1 MDKRLVKHL
10 SVPGDGNCLFNSIV
24 NSLHIQKVKKKY
36 NNKYYSYPLPK
47 DEFYKKAMNLRKRTI
62 RWLRNNLDFLVG
74 TTGRTIAQEIN
85 EDLDWSD
92 SQDDVNGYLERMNQ
106 SGEYGGQIEMTALSN
121 LLKKNIKTYIDKGGL
136 YSPIGLGYKINDKE
150 KDNILIYHNFKKS
163 KSNTLHHFE
172 TLILKENTEVISK
185 QRYDN
190 LFKRTRKNDKTKR
203 KKKLRRTRKR

>member
-1 MDKRLVKHL
+1 MNKSLVKHL

-36 NNKYYSYPLPK
+36 NNKYYSYPLLK
-47 DEFYKKAMNLRKRTI
+47 DDYYKKAMILRKRTI
-62 RWLRNNLDFLVG
+62 KWLRNNLDFLVG
-74 TTGRTIAQEIN
+74 TTGRTILQEIN

-92 SQDDVNGYLERMNQ
+92 SQDDINGYLERMNQ

-121 LLKKNIKTYIDKGGL
+121 LLKKNIKTFIDKGGV

-163 KSNTLHHFE
+163 KSNILHHFE

-190 LFKRTRKNDKTKR
+190 LFKRTKKNDRTKR
-203 KKKLRRTRKR
+203 KNNVRRTKRT